1 MDSQEALRLVTEG
14 LRDAVGA
21 DCGLGKKVKFDF
33 GQDGVVVIDASVT
46 PNVVDNV
53 DRPTDCTLKQS
64 IEDFALMSEGKLDST
79 LAFMS
84 GRLKIEGDM
93 GLAMR
98 IDQAMKTP

>member
-1 MDSQEALRLVTEG
+1 MDRQEALRLVTDG
-14 LRDAVGA
+14 LKAAVGT

-33 GQDGVVVIDASVT
+33 GQDGVVLIDATVS

-53 DRPTDCTLKQS
+53 DRPADCTLKQS

-79 LAFMS
+79 QAFMS
-84 GRLKIEGDM
+84 GRLKIDGDM

-98 IDQAMKTP
+98 LDTVLKKA